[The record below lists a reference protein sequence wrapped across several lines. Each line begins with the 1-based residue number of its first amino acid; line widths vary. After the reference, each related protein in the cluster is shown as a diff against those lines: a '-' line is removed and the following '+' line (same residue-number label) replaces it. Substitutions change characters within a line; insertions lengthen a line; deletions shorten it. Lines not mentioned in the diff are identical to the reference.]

1 MRAQFWSFDVIF
13 AIVIFGT
20 AIVLL
25 GYVWNTMSNQYA
37 LSYGMG
43 SANLQAQ
50 LQSLQNR
57 LLGPGTPPNWNSA
70 LNVSNTLTWSNVSI
84 GLGTG
89 NGTALSPGKLMAF
102 MAMSDYVPANT
113 PANSPY
119 YSSSYQSTKQLLG
132 VGYEYYIVIYGS
144 NLTMSFGAPPFGSK
158 STATQVATQYATLN
172 GAPVRVRIM
181 VWTNK
186 TFGVS

>member
-1 MRAQFWSFDVIF
+1 MRAQFWSFDVVF

-20 AIVLL
+20 AILL
-25 GYVWNTMSNQYA
+25 LTFVWNGISNQYA

-43 SANLQAQ
+43 SVNLQAQ

-57 LLGPGTPPNWNSA
+57 ILGPGTPSNWNSA
-70 LNVSNTLTWSNVSI
+70 VDVSNTLTWSNVSI

-89 NGTALSPGKLMAF
+89 NGTALSQNKVMAF
-102 MAMSDYVPANT
+102 MAMSDYT
-113 PANSPY
+113 PAN
-119 YSSSYQSTKQLLG
+119 YQATKPLLG
-132 VGYEYYIVIYGS
+132 VGYEYYIVIYG
-144 NLTMSFGAPPFGSK
+144 NNMTVSFGVPPFK
-158 STATQVATQYATLN
+158 NKATATQVAMQSATLN
-172 GAPVRVRIM
+172 GAPVRVQIM

>member
-1 MRAQFWSFDVIF
+1 MRAQFWSVDVIF
-13 AIVIFGT
+13 AITIFGT
-20 AIVLL
+20 ALVLL
-25 GYVWNTMSNQYA
+25 TFVWTSISNQYS

-57 LLGPGTPPNWNSA
+57 ILGSGTPSNWNSA
-70 LNVSNTLTWSNVSI
+70 VDVSNPPTWANVSI

-89 NGTALSPGKLMAF
+89 NGTALSQGKVMTF
-102 MAMSDYVPANT
+102 MAMSDY
-113 PANSPY
+113 NSAD
-119 YSSSYQSTKQLLG
+119 YQATKPLLG
-132 VGYEYYIVIYGS
+132 VGYEYYIVIYG
-144 NLTMSFGAPPFGSK
+144 NNMTMSFGVPPFMNK
-158 STATQVATQYATLN
+158 ATATQVAMQSATLN
-172 GAPVRVRIM
+172 GMPVRVQIM

>member
-13 AIVIFGT
+13 AITLFGT
-20 AIVLL
+20 ALVLL
-25 GYVWNTMSNQYA
+25 TFVWTSISNQYS

-43 SANLQAQ
+43 SVTLQAQ

-57 LLGPGTPPNWNSA
+57 ILGPGTPSNWNSA

-89 NGTALSPGKLMAF
+89 NGTSLSTNKVMTF
-102 MAMSDYVPANT
+102 MAMSDHNATAYQNT
-113 PANSPY
+113 KP
-119 YSSSYQSTKQLLG
+119 LLG
-132 VGYEYYIVIYGS
+132 VGYEYYIIIYGNNVTIS
-144 NLTMSFGAPPFGSK
+144 LGTPPYRNK
-158 STATQVATQYATLN
+158 ATSTQSATQSATLN
-172 GAPVRVRIM
+172 GMPVRVQIM
-181 VWTNK
+181 VWTNR

>member
-13 AIVIFGT
+13 AVVIFGT

-25 GYVWNTMSNQYA
+25 TFVWTSISNQYS

-43 SANLQAQ
+43 SINLQAQ
-50 LQSLQNR
+50 LQSLQGR
-57 LLGPGTPPNWNSA
+57 ILGQGTPANWNSA
-70 LNVSNTLTWSNVSI
+70 VNVSNTITWSNVSI

-89 NGTALSPGKLMAF
+89 SGTALSPNKVMTF
-102 MAMSDYVPANT
+102 MAMSDSAS
-113 PANSPY
+113 A
-119 YSSSYQSTKQLLG
+119 SYQATKPLLG
-132 VGYEYYIVIYGS
+132 VGYEYYIVIYG
-144 NLTMSFGAPPFGSK
+144 NNMTMSFGASPYSNK
-158 STATQVATQYATLN
+158 ATSIQVAMQSATLN
-172 GAPVRVRIM
+172 GAPVSMRIM